1 MEHGLDFFWCG
12 FEFVRVFEERRHVRR
27 EPGCGCTWIESD
39 DVEGFDGACDDVLD
53 GCPFVIVRSV
63 FFLDCL
69 NVFQRCCQG
78 V

>member
-1 MEHGLDFFWCG
+1 MDFFGCG
-12 FEFVRVFEERRHVRR
+12 LEFVGVVEEWGHVRR
-27 EPGCGCTWIESD
+27 EPGRGRFGIESD
-39 DVEGFDGACDDVLD
+39 DVEGGDGGRDGVLD